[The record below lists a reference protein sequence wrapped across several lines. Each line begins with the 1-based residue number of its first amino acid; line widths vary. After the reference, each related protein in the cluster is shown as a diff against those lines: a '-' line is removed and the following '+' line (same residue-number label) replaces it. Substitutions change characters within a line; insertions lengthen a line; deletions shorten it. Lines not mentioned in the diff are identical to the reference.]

1 MPLRLRSLSSDLS
14 FTITR
19 NTSIFFCSI
28 GIEDDAGSQ
37 TVLHIES
44 LGHALHALINGKCK
58 TCRI

>member
-1 MPLRLRSLSSDLS
+1 MPLRLRSLFSDLP
-14 FTITR
+14 FTIKR

-44 LGHALHALINGKCK
+44 LGHDS
-58 TCRI
+58 TCFYFTTSQNIP